1 MTDRTRH
8 AAASLEMEMGIDTT
22 DTSTSFSRNG
32 SAWSEVTALL
42 DPTDPSSPG
51 GQAEGPDRAYRV
63 RLGGMLRSTWMLGV
77 CTGLATQNVSI
88 DRAHARR
95 LSHDGSWIAEL
106 HVIAMPGAADPLQLP
121 LIAFAQE
128 SPAELGASP
137 SLREYELLESTDHG
151 GTIRLTFSA
160 QDSVGL
166 LGSLLR
172 TFSGLSLL
180 PVEMHIETRGM
191 QACDCLW
198 LTSLD
203 ADKPRPPTAE
213 DRRALDAL
221 LRRMLQQ

>member
-8 AAASLEMEMGIDTT
+8 AAASVDTT
-22 DTSTSFSRNG
+22 DTSISFSRNG
-32 SAWSEVTALL
+32 SAWSEVTALV
-42 DPTDPSSPG
+42 DQG
-51 GQAEGPDRAYRV
+51 GGPDRAYRI
-63 RLGGMLRSTWMLGV
+63 RLGGMLRCTWMLGV
-77 CTGLATQNVSI
+77 CTGLANQNVSI

-106 HVIAMPGAADPLQLP
+106 NVIAMPGAADPLQLP
-121 LIAFAQE
+121 LISYAQE
-128 SPAELGASP
+128 APAELGTALP
-137 SLREYELLESTDHG
+137 LREYELIESTDHG

-172 TFSGLSLL
+172 TFSGLSLV

-198 LTSLD
+198 LSSLHD
-203 ADKPRPPTAE
+203 DKPRPPNDDE
-213 DRRALDAL
+213 RRALDAL
-221 LRRMLQQ
+221 LRRMLQH